1 MKKLIAIATLVAATS
16 ASAINFDFWN
26 DTNYV
31 AVDRNGYP
39 VEDNGIF
46 AFNPYEFTNPKWY
59 AQEFINM
66 VDEFDNEINN
76 DSYRK
81 FTGNNNYGFPVNA
94 PVVNK

>member
-1 MKKLIAIATLVAATS
+1 MKKTLIAILATVSVS
-16 ASAINFDFWN
+16 ASAMNFDFWN

-39 VEDNGIF
+39 VKDNGIF

-59 AQEFINM
+59 AQEFMNM
-66 VDEFDNEINN
+66 VDEFDKEINN

-81 FTGNNNYGFPVNA
+81 FTGSNYGFPVSANH
-94 PVVNK
+94 K